1 MVFSKG
7 SLLRYFQRVVS
18 VPSLESGINPHRLTS
33 PQCLGI
39 FILGLMALLN
49 CTDVEVALGHLFS
62 TKCYMDG

>member
-1 MVFSKG
+1 M
-7 SLLRYFQRVVS
+7 
-18 VPSLESGINPHRLTS
+18 PSWESGINPHRLTS